1 MSGYISARN
10 ALGPSTPRGVR
21 EGQSLYARNA
31 NVRQAVYR
39 RTAST
44 PGGGVVISW
53 DDNSELRPL
62 LERCRELWYEWTKL
76 KEREVQLSL
85 LDESS
90 DSSPSLKK
98 S

>member
-1 MSGYISARN
+1 M
-10 ALGPSTPRGVR
+10 R

-31 NVRQAVYR
+31 NVRQAVNR
-39 RTAST
+39 RIAST